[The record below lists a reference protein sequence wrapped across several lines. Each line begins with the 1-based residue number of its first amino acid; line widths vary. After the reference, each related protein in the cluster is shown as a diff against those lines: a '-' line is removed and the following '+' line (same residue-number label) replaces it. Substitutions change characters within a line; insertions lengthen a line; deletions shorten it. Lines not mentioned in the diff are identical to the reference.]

1 MQQAPDVP
9 SEVPSAADR
18 RPAIAIYRGPL
29 FNLSETFVRTHAQA
43 LVRYRP
49 LLAGIEDKG
58 NVPSELRT
66 GLVVPRNAGERQLAR
81 LGVLRGLAE
90 RLRSEHPCLIHAH
103 FGPDA
108 LAALPLARA
117 LDVPLIATLHGY
129 DVTRNRTRMAF
140 SGRLTWMRY
149 ALRRRML
156 AREGTLFLT
165 VSDALRK
172 TALAQ
177 GFPAARTRTHYL
189 GVDLARFNGSG
200 EREPGLILHVGRL
213 VEKKG
218 TAALIDAV
226 ARLPEAQL
234 VVIGDGPERRSLE
247 RRAAGLGER
256 VRFLGALPADDV
268 AKWMRR
274 AWLLAAP
281 SLTARDGDAEG
292 LPTVIVEAAASALP
306 TVGTL
311 HSGIP
316 EAVVDGETGFL
327 VPERNPEAL
336 AGRMATLFGSVQLR
350 ERMGSAARQMA
361 ENRFDL
367 RVQSARLEAIYDEV
381 RGQIRPWRSR

>member
-1 MQQAPDVP
+1 MQPAPDVP

-29 FNLSETFVRTHAQA
+29 FNLSETFIRAHAQA

-81 LGVLRGLAE
+81 LGIWRGLAE
-90 RLRSEHPCLIHAH
+90 RLRSEHTCLIHAH

-129 DVTRNRTRMAF
+129 DVTRNRTRMLA

-156 AREGTLFLT
+156 AREGALFLT

-189 GVDLARFNGSG
+189 GVDLARFNGSS
-200 EREPGLILHVGRL
+200 EREPGLVLHVGRL

-218 TAALIDAV
+218 TAGLIDAV

-234 VVIGDGPERRSLE
+234 VVIGDGPERGSLE

-281 SLTARDGDAEG
+281 SVTAHDGDAEG

-316 EAVVDGETGFL
+316 EAIVDGETGFL
-327 VPERNPEAL
+327 VPERHLEEL
-336 AGRMATLFGSVQLR
+336 AVRMATLLGSAELR

-361 ENRFDL
+361 EDRFDL

-381 RGQIRPWRSR
+381 RGQIRP

>member
-1 MQQAPDVP
+1 MQPAPDVP

-29 FNLSETFVRTHAQA
+29 FNLSETFVRAHAQA

-81 LGVLRGLAE
+81 LGILRGLAE

-129 DVTRNRTRMAF
+129 DVTRNRTRMLA

-156 AREGTLFLT
+156 AREGALFLT

-189 GVDLARFNGSG
+189 GVDLARFNGSS
-200 EREPGLILHVGRL
+200 EREPGLVLHVGRL

-218 TAALIDAV
+218 TAGLIDAV

-234 VVIGDGPERRSLE
+234 VVIGDGPERGSLE

-281 SLTARDGDAEG
+281 SVTAHDGDAEG

-316 EAVVDGETGFL
+316 EAIVDGETGFL
-327 VPERNPEAL
+327 VPERHLEEL
-336 AGRMATLFGSVQLR
+336 AVRMATLLGSAELR

-361 ENRFDL
+361 EDRFDL

-381 RGQIRPWRSR
+381 RGQIRP

>member
-1 MQQAPDVP
+1 MQPAPDAP
-9 SEVPSAADR
+9 SEVPSGADR

-29 FNLSETFVRTHAQA
+29 FNLSETFVRAHAQA

-81 LGVLRGLAE
+81 LGILRGLAE

-129 DVTRNRTRMAF
+129 DVTRNRTRMLA

-156 AREGTLFLT
+156 AREGALFLT

-177 GFPAARTRTHYL
+177 GFPAARARTHYL

-200 EREPGLILHVGRL
+200 EREPGLVLHVGRL

-218 TAALIDAV
+218 TAGLIDAV
-226 ARLPEAQL
+226 ARLPEARL
-234 VVIGDGPERRSLE
+234 VVIGDGPQRGRLE
-247 RRAAGLGER
+247 RHAAGLGER
-256 VRFLGALPADDV
+256 VRFLGTLAPAEV
-268 AKWMRR
+268 AGWMRR
-274 AWLLAAP
+274 AALLAAP
-281 SLTARDGDAEG
+281 SVTARDGDAEG
-292 LPTVIVEAAASALP
+292 LPTVIVEAAASGLP

-327 VPERNPEAL
+327 VPERDVEAL
-336 AGRMATLFGSVQLR
+336 VARLDALLGSPELR
-350 ERMGSAARQMA
+350 RRMGAAARRLA
-361 ENRFDL
+361 EDKFDL

-381 RGQIRPWRSR
+381 RGQIRP